1 MTQMPL
7 VMVVESESI
16 IRMEAVDLVKD
27 AGYEVID
34 ASDADSALVI
44 LHSRNDIGA
53 VFTDIRMPGSLNGME
68 LAHFVRKRW
77 PHIRLM
83 VTSSPQQ
90 WDNFPANWRYIQ
102 KPYAPEQVTTAL
114 RSLNI

>member
-1 MTQMPL
+1 MTQKPL
-7 VMVVESESI
+7 VLVVESESI
-16 IRMEAVDLVKD
+16 IRMEAVDLVND

-34 ASDADSALVI
+34 APDADSALVI
-44 LHSRNDIGA
+44 LHSRNDIRA
-53 VFTDIRMPGSLNGME
+53 VFTDINMPGSLNGME

-90 WDNFPANWRYIQ
+90 SDNFPANWRYIQ
-102 KPYAPEQVTTAL
+102 KPYAPEHVAAAL

>member
-1 MTQMPL
+1 MTQKPL

-16 IRMEAVDLVKD
+16 IRIEAVDLVKD

-44 LHSRNDIGA
+44 LHSRNDIRA
-53 VFTDIRMPGSLNGME
+53 VFTNIRMPGSLNGME

-83 VTSSPQQ
+83 VTSSPRQ
-90 WDNFPANWRYIQ
+90 WEDFPANWRYIQ

>member
-1 MTQMPL
+1 MTQKPL
-7 VMVVESESI
+7 VLVVESESI

-34 ASDADSALVI
+34 APDADSALMI
-44 LHSRNDIGA
+44 LHSRNDVRA

-90 WDNFPANWRYIQ
+90 WDGFPANWRYIQ
-102 KPYAPEQVTTAL
+102 KPYAPAHVATAL